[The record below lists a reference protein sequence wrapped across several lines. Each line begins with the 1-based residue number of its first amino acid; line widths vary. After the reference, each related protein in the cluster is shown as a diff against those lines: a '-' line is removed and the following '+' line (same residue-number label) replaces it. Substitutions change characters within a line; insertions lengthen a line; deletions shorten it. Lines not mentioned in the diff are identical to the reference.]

1 MKTVLVILAE
11 GFEEIE
17 AVTPID
23 VLRRAG
29 AEVTVA
35 GLSDGPVRGSR
46 GVLVV
51 PDKSLNAVLSDEF
64 DLVVL
69 PGGMPG
75 ATNLRADDRVGAILA
90 RTLEADG
97 TVGAICAA
105 PAVVLDSLGLLRGRR
120 ATCHPALAD
129 EMKEGALTNERVT
142 VDGRIVTSKGPGTAM
157 EFALALVA
165 ALYGEKKACEVNE
178 PMFARVAGAKEIE

>member
-1 MKTVLVILAE
+1 MQKVLVILAE

-17 AVTPID
+17 AITPID

-35 GLSDGPVRGSR
+35 GLTGDPVRGSR
-46 GVLVV
+46 GVTVV
-51 PDKSLNAVLSDEF
+51 PDTALTAVAELEF

-75 ATNLRADDRVGAILA
+75 ATNLRNDETVRAVLEKAIAADR
-90 RTLEADG
+90 

-105 PAVVLDSLGLLRGRR
+105 PAVVLDSLGYLKGRR
-120 ATCHPALAD
+120 ATCHPALAG
-129 EMKEGALTNERVT
+129 EMTSGENTDERVT
-142 VDGRIVTSKGPGTAM
+142 VDGNLITSKGPGTAM
-157 EFALALVA
+157 EFALALVEHLFGPEA
-165 ALYGEKKACEVNE
+165 AAEVNA
-178 PMFARVAGAKEIE
+178 PMFALR